1 VTELNDGE
9 VRGAASSNGVRTLH
23 WPRGGER
30 ERRRRGPRGG
40 FMAGGGEGK
49 RRGGVRWLDAEWG
62 MKRGGPD
69 DRQRPGATEAGAG
82 RATRE
87 QGRRGYGRVGPT

>member
-1 VTELNDGE
+1 LAE
-9 VRGAASSNGVRTLH
+9 R
-23 WPRGGER
+23 GER

-49 RRGGVRWLDAEWG
+49 GRGVRWLDAEWG

-69 DRQRPGATEAGAG
+69 DRQRPGAAEAGAG